1 MQEFCVPQTEALA
14 RFPFSHFYGE
24 ELLAASTSKVQAPAK
39 TIPWP
44 GQSGVSCVFCH
55 IQGEES
61 RVEASLGTLAVSGCD
76 ALINLPEIQAVVSCT
91 LSLSLFLSMSL
102 SLFISLSHSLFL
114 SLTLSL
120 SLSLSLPPFLP
131 TSLPSSLP
139 SSLPPYLPPYLP
151 LSCHKR
157 TIRFHSIQ
165 FKSDSS
171 LRFLPRLA

>member
-24 ELLAASTSKVQAPAK
+24 ELVAASTSKVQAPAK

-102 SLFISLSHSLFL
+102 SLSLSF
-114 SLTLSL
+114 SL
-120 SLSLSLPPFLP
+120 SDSLSISLSLPPFLP

-139 SSLPPYLPPYLP
+139 SSLPTSL
-151 LSCHKR
+151 R
-157 TIRFHSIQ
+157 TSHSLDISEPFHSIQ
-165 FKSDSS
+165 FKSESS